1 MVRNGPSRCSDC
13 QLPGSS
19 VVLLCFIQEIL
30 DGVPDVRLYLVVGSH
45 VGSVQHQR
53 EVIVIRNVG
62 EKDMPSQK
70 P

>member
-1 MVRNGPSRCSDC
+1 MVFRTCACIWSLGA
-13 QLPGSS
+13 
-19 VVLLCFIQEIL
+19 I
-30 DGVPDVRLYLVVGSH
+30 
-45 VGSVQHQR
+45 VGSVQDQR